1 MRCFKSECRSA
12 GVSGE
17 TLHRQEASQLPPPTD
32 IHWHSFPRGIL
43 SRIDHKTFFH
53 FHARFVS
60 QRPRRPS
67 FPALLSSGRNKTR
80 KEEKELSFLSFQLLT
95 YFPLT
100 KNLQFLFLLF
110 FFFSHNWSA
119 ANGTSRQVNR
129 RSQSRPP
136 RVNLWDLPSAV
147 PNALCGLLSPRISI
161 LDVWDESRGLRG
173 GSGRRWVS
181 ERGSAIRRRHPEE
194 SVEASRCHVRLD

>member
-17 TLHRQEASQLPPPTD
+17 TLHRQGASQLPPPTD
-32 IHWHSFPRGIL
+32 IHLHSFLRGIL

-53 FHARFVS
+53 FHACFVS

-110 FFFSHNWSA
+110 FFFLLQLECRERHESSSLRAGLH
-119 ANGTSRQVNR
+119 TSTSGICPQPF
-129 RSQSRPP
+129 QT
-136 RVNLWDLPSAV
+136 PSAGSF
-147 PNALCGLLSPRISI
+147 PRGYRFWTCGMN
-161 LDVWDESRGLRG
+161 
-173 GSGRRWVS
+173 
-181 ERGSAIRRRHPEE
+181 PE
-194 SVEASRCHVRLD
+194 D